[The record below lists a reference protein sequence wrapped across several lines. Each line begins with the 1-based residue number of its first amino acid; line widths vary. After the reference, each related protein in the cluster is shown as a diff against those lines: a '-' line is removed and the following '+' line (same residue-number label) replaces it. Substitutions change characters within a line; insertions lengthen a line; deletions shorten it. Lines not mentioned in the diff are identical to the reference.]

1 MWMEASL
8 QVGRLASG
16 TTARAEIKNH
26 LPDKEHKQGTMV
38 SDMGRVTKIEKL
50 PPDISSDCRMDA
62 SIMGPRMKAN
72 GRGPASILS
81 LRRTYPRTPNAIKA
95 YRSKAWFAM
104 L

>member
-1 MWMEASL
+1 MEKTICPITKSANK
-8 QVGRLASG
+8 A
-16 TTARAEIKNH
+16 
-26 LPDKEHKQGTMV
+26 TMV

-50 PPDISSDCRMDA
+50 PPDISSDCRMEA
-62 SIMGPRMKAN
+62 SIMGPKMKAS

-95 YRSKAWFAM
+95 YKSKAWLAM